1 MNTIRTR
8 RLVLTTVTI
17 ADTVFLK
24 QLFSFAD
31 VKKYYVL
38 REDHMSNI
46 DLFTAYMV
54 DSIKNE
60 RSIEYIVRLT
70 NGTPIGL
77 VGGELYR
84 EQTGEISWNTAYA
97 ILPSYQRNG
106 YATEAL
112 VSFTEYIKQYNIVKA
127 FLDISD
133 DNEASKKVAQNAGYK
148 YNKDTAHFDPK
159 HMELSVLFHWE
170 LMLHSNRD
178 VFFSMGCQ
186 AYEVKDYQVAE
197 KYFLQA
203 LEQEYNQGSPNT
215 DALCYSNMGMAC
227 SSYGNYQK
235 AFECLMK
242 AKKLGLSNTSIER
255 ELRWLRNNVGIY

>member
-1 MNTIRTR
+1 MNTIRTK

-54 DSIKNE
+54 DSIKNGQ
-60 RSIEYIVRLT
+60 SIEYIVRLT

-133 DNEASKKVAQNAGYK
+133 NNEASKKVAQNAGYK

-178 VFFSMGCQ
+178 VFLAWVVRLIRQKTIRLLRNISCKHSNKSIITVVRIQM
-186 AYEVKDYQVAE
+186 
-197 KYFLQA
+197 
-203 LEQEYNQGSPNT
+203 
-215 DALCYSNMGMAC
+215 LCVILIWGWHVLRMAII
-227 SSYGNYQK
+227 
-235 AFECLMK
+235 
-242 AKKLGLSNTSIER
+242 KKLLNA
-255 ELRWLRNNVGIY
+255 